1 MAFAPAIEVLK
12 NLLKPLEPDVRN
24 RHRDPP
30 RMDRDERTLVD
41 EALRDPAAFAEIVKR
56 HKAMVFSVAYNFF
69 GNRSVAED
77 IAQDAYLELYRNLG
91 KIESDLHLTFW
102 LRQTVTRK
110 CIDWNRRLK
119 HRRHQPLE
127 DAPEPGFEPAESD
140 PMLAEQLSRMVATL
154 PEKMRLVVILRFQ
167 EDLKLAEIGEALEMP
182 VNTVK
187 TTLRRAL
194 ERLRPKAA
202 HLEPEALYGPIR
214 A

>member
-1 MAFAPAIEVLK
+1 MERA
-12 NLLKPLEPDVRN
+12 
-24 RHRDPP
+24 
-30 RMDRDERTLVD
+30 ERTFVD
-41 EALRDPAAFAEIVKR
+41 NALRDPAAFAAIVDR
-56 HKAMVFSVAYNFF
+56 HKAMVYSVAYNFF
-69 GNRSVAED
+69 GNRTVAED
-77 IAQDAYLELYRNLG
+77 IAQDAYLELFRNLG

-119 HRRHQPLE
+119 HRRHQPLD
-127 DAPEPGFEPAESD
+127 DAPEPGFEPEKRD
-140 PMLAEQLSRMVATL
+140 PILADELDRMVATL

-167 EDLKLAEIGEALEMP
+167 EDLKLAEIGETLDMP

-202 HLEPEALYGPIR
+202 HLGPEALYGTVR

>member
-1 MAFAPAIEVLK
+1 
-12 NLLKPLEPDVRN
+12 
-24 RHRDPP
+24 
-30 RMDRDERTLVD
+30 MDRDERILVD
-41 EALRDPAAFAEIVKR
+41 NALRDPAAFSEIVNR

-69 GNRSVAED
+69 GNRTIAED
-77 IAQDAYLELYRNLG
+77 IAQDAYLELFRNLG
-91 KIESDLHLTFW
+91 KLESDLHLTFW

-119 HRRHQPLE
+119 HRRHQPIE
-127 DAPEPGFEPAESD
+127 DAPEPRFEEQPRD
-140 PMLAEQLSRMVATL
+140 PILADELARMVATL
-154 PEKMRLVVILRFQ
+154 PGKMRLVVILRFQ
-167 EDLKLAEIGEALEMP
+167 EDLKLAEIGEVLNMP

-202 HLEPEALYGPIR
+202 HLEPEALYGTIR

>member
-1 MAFAPAIEVLK
+1 
-12 NLLKPLEPDVRN
+12 
-24 RHRDPP
+24 
-30 RMDRDERTLVD
+30 MDRDERILLD
-41 EALRDPAAFAEIVKR
+41 NALRDPEAFAEIVDR

-110 CIDWNRRLK
+110 CIDWTRRLK
-119 HRRHQPLE
+119 HRRHRPME
-127 DAPEPGFEPAESD
+127 DAPEPGFEPEVRD
-140 PMLAEQLSRMVATL
+140 PILADELGRMIATL
-154 PEKMRLVVILRFQ
+154 PEKMRLVIILRFQ
-167 EDLKLAEIGEALEMP
+167 EDLKLTEIGETLDMP

-194 ERLRPKAA
+194 QRLRPKAA
-202 HLEPEALYGPIR
+202 HLDTEALYGPVR

>member
-1 MAFAPAIEVLK
+1 
-12 NLLKPLEPDVRN
+12 
-24 RHRDPP
+24 
-30 RMDRDERTLVD
+30 MDRDERTLVD
-41 EALRDPAAFAEIVKR
+41 GALRDPAAFAEIVDR
-56 HKAMVFSVAYNFF
+56 HKAMVYSVAYNFF
-69 GNRSVAED
+69 GNRTVAED
-77 IAQDAYLELYRNLG
+77 IAQDAYLELFRNLH

-110 CIDWNRRLK
+110 CIDWTRRLK
-119 HRRHQPLE
+119 HRRHQPIE
-127 DAPEPGFEPAESD
+127 DAPEPSFHPAPRD
-140 PMLAEQLSRMVATL
+140 PILAEELDRMVGLL

-167 EDLKLAEIGEALEMP
+167 EDLKLSEIGEVLDMP

-202 HLEPEALYGPIR
+202 HLGQEALYEAVR

>member
-1 MAFAPAIEVLK
+1 
-12 NLLKPLEPDVRN
+12 
-24 RHRDPP
+24 
-30 RMDRDERTLVD
+30 MDRDERTLVD
-41 EALRDPAAFAEIVKR
+41 NALRDPAAFADIVDK

-77 IAQDAYLELYRNLG
+77 IAQDAYLELHRNLA

-110 CIDWNRRLK
+110 CIDWTRRLK
-119 HRRHQPLE
+119 HRRHQPME
-127 DAPEPGFEPAESD
+127 DAPEPGVEPEHRD
-140 PMLAEQLSRMVATL
+140 PILADELGRMVATL
-154 PEKMRLVVILRFQ
+154 PHKMRLVVILRFQ
-167 EDLKLAEIGEALEMP
+167 EDLKLAEIGEVLDMP

-202 HLEPEALYGPIR
+202 HLESEALYGPVR

>member
-1 MAFAPAIEVLK
+1 
-12 NLLKPLEPDVRN
+12 
-24 RHRDPP
+24 
-30 RMDRDERTLVD
+30 MDRDQRTLVD
-41 EALRDPAAFAEIVKR
+41 NALADPAAFAAIVDK
-56 HKAMVFSVAYNFF
+56 HKAMVYSVAYNFF
-69 GNRSVAED
+69 GDRTVAED
-77 IAQDAYLELYRNLG
+77 IAQDAYLELHRNLE

-110 CIDWNRRLK
+110 CIDWTRRLK
-119 HRRHQPLE
+119 HRRHQPM
-127 DAPEPGFEPAESD
+127 DAAPEPGVEPVRRD
-140 PMLAEQLSRMVATL
+140 PILAGELARIVATL

-167 EDLKLAEIGEALEMP
+167 EDLKLAEIGETLDMP

-202 HLEPEALYGPIR
+202 HLASEALYGPVR

>member
-1 MAFAPAIEVLK
+1 
-12 NLLKPLEPDVRN
+12 
-24 RHRDPP
+24 
-30 RMDRDERTLVD
+30 MDRDERTLV
-41 EALRDPAAFAEIVKR
+41 EGALRDPAAFAEIVSR

-69 GNRSVAED
+69 GNRTVAED
-77 IAQDAYLELYRNLG
+77 IAQDAYLELYRNLS

-110 CIDWNRRLK
+110 CIDWSRRLK
-119 HRRHQPLE
+119 HRRHQAIE
-127 DAPEPGFEPAESD
+127 DVAEPSFEPEMRD
-140 PMLAEQLSRMVATL
+140 PILMEELGRMVALL

-167 EDLKLAEIGEALEMP
+167 EDLKLSEIGETLDMP

-202 HLEPEALYGPIR
+202 HLGQEALYETVR

>member
-1 MAFAPAIEVLK
+1 
-12 NLLKPLEPDVRN
+12 
-24 RHRDPP
+24 
-30 RMDRDERTLVD
+30 MDRDERTLVD
-41 EALRDPAAFAEIVKR
+41 NALQDQGAFVAIVEK

-77 IAQDAYLELYRNLG
+77 IAQDAYLELHRNLAR
-91 KIESDLHLTFW
+91 IESDLHLTFW

-127 DAPEPGFEPAESD
+127 DAPEPGFEQEPRD
-140 PMLAEQLSRMVATL
+140 PILAEELGRMVATL

-167 EDLKLAEIGEALEMP
+167 EDLKLAEIGETLDMP

-202 HLEPEALYGPIR
+202 HLQPEAFYGTVR

>member
-1 MAFAPAIEVLK
+1 
-12 NLLKPLEPDVRN
+12 
-24 RHRDPP
+24 
-30 RMDRDERTLVD
+30 MDRDERTLVD
-41 EALRDPAAFAEIVKR
+41 QALRDPAAFAQIVDR

-77 IAQDAYLELYRNLG
+77 IAQDAYLELYRNLE

-110 CIDWNRRLK
+110 CIDWTRRLK
-119 HRRHQPLE
+119 HRRHQPME
-127 DAPEPGFEPAESD
+127 DAPEPGFEPEMRD
-140 PMLAEQLSRMVATL
+140 PILADELDRMVATL
-154 PEKMRLVVILRFQ
+154 PDKMRLVVILRFQ
-167 EDLKLAEIGEALEMP
+167 EDLKLAEIGEVLDMP

-202 HLEPEALYGPIR
+202 HLESEALYGPVR